1 MKQTKNNDRGFAAR
15 CRRHPI
21 LLNLA
26 LIALAVLALAVTAH
40 LVMQAATRHGSR
52 NTVPDFTGIQLAD
65 AERLA
70 AGRDLRLHINDSL
83 FVASYDGGIV
93 LDQLPEAGTTVK
105 AGRTVYIT
113 INAFGQKIV
122 DVPYVA
128 GRSLRQAKNMLE
140 IAGLGIDRLVY
151 RTDMATNYV
160 QEQWYDGRRME
171 KGDGTQAPM
180 GSGITLYVGAEE
192 GSATVVPK
200 VVGLSLQAAKSR
212 LWESGLNVG
221 RVEYD
226 NGVNRLNRDEAMVF
240 AQGVGAGVMASLGGE
255 VSLRLTLD
263 TERVA
268 SASAAA
274 DKALLEIL
282 EQRRA
287 EEGDTAA
294 GLSDDDLNID

>member
-1 MKQTKNNDRGFAAR
+1 MKQTANNDKGIVAR
-15 CRRHPI
+15 CKRHPI
-21 LLNLA
+21 LFNLA
-26 LIALAVLALAVTAH
+26 LIALAVLTLALVAH
-40 LVMQAATRHGSR
+40 LVMQVATRHGSR
-52 NTVPDFTGIQLAD
+52 NEVPDFTGIRLAD

-70 AGRDLRLHINDSL
+70 SGRGLRLRINDSL

-105 AGRTVYIT
+105 DGRTVYIT
-113 INAFGQKIV
+113 INAFGQKMV

-140 IAGLGIDRLVY
+140 IAGLGIERLVY
-151 RTDMATNYV
+151 RSDMATNYV
-160 QEQWYDGRRME
+160 QEQWYDGRRMD
-171 KGDGTQAPM
+171 KDARVQAPM
-180 GSGITLYVGAEE
+180 GSGVTLYVGAEA

-200 VVGLSLQAAKSR
+200 VVGLTLQAAKSR

-226 NGVNRLNRDEAMVF
+226 NDVNRLNRDEATVY
-240 AQGVGAGVMASLGGE
+240 AQGVGAGIRATLGGE

-268 SASAAA
+268 SASTAA
-274 DKALLEIL
+274 DKALLNIL

-294 GLSDDDLNID
+294 GLSDDDTNID

>member
-1 MKQTKNNDRGFAAR
+1 MKQTANNDKGIVAR
-15 CRRHPI
+15 CKRHPI
-21 LLNLA
+21 LFNLA
-26 LIALAVLALAVTAH
+26 LIALAVLTLALAAH
-40 LVMQAATRHGSR
+40 LVMQVATRHGSR
-52 NTVPDFTGIQLAD
+52 NEVPDFTGIRLAD

-70 AGRDLRLHINDSL
+70 SGRGLRLRINDSL

-105 AGRTVYIT
+105 DGRTVYIT
-113 INAFGQKIV
+113 INAFGQKMV

-140 IAGLGIDRLVY
+140 IAGLGIERLVY
-151 RTDMATNYV
+151 RSDMATNYV
-160 QEQWYDGRRME
+160 QEQWYDGRRMD
-171 KGDGTQAPM
+171 KDARVQAPM
-180 GSGITLYVGAEE
+180 GSGVTLYVGAEA

-200 VVGLSLQAAKSR
+200 VVGLTLQAAKSR

-226 NGVNRLNRDEAMVF
+226 NDVNRLNRDEATVY
-240 AQGVGAGVMASLGGE
+240 AQGVGAGIRATLGGE

-268 SASAAA
+268 SASTAA
-274 DKALLEIL
+274 DKALLNIL

-294 GLSDDDLNID
+294 GLSDDDTNID

>member
-1 MKQTKNNDRGFAAR
+1 MKQTKTDDKSLVAR
-15 CRRHPI
+15 CKRHPI

-26 LIALAVLALAVTAH
+26 FIGLAVLALAVTAH
-40 LVMQAATRHGSR
+40 LVMQLATRHGSR
-52 NTVPDFTGIQLAD
+52 NEVPDFTGIQLAD

-70 AGRDLRLHINDSL
+70 ANRGLRLHINDSL

-93 LDQLPEAGTTVK
+93 LDQLPESGTTVK

-151 RTDMATNYV
+151 RSDMATNYV
-160 QEQWYDGRRME
+160 QEQWYDGRRMD
-171 KGDGTQAPM
+171 KGDRVQAPM
-180 GSGITLYVGAEE
+180 GSGITLYVGVEA

-200 VVGLSLQAAKSR
+200 VIGLSLQAAKSR

-226 NGVNRLNRDEAMVF
+226 NGVNRLNRDEATVY
-240 AQGVGAGVMASLGGE
+240 AQGVGAGIRATLGGE

-263 TERVA
+263 TERVT
-268 SASAAA
+268 SASTAA
-274 DKALLEIL
+274 DKALLNIL

-294 GLSDDDLNID
+294 GLHDDDTNME

>member
-1 MKQTKNNDRGFAAR
+1 MKQPAKDNSFVAR
-15 CRRHPI
+15 CKRHPI

-26 LIALAVLALAVTAH
+26 FIALAVLALAVAAH
-40 LVMQAATRHGSR
+40 LVMQLATRHGSR
-52 NTVPDFTGIQLAD
+52 HAVPDFTGIQLAD

-70 AGRDLRLHINDSL
+70 ANRGLRLHINDSL

-160 QEQWYDGRRME
+160 QEQWCDGRRME
-171 KGDGTQAPM
+171 KGDRVQAPM
-180 GSGITLYVGAEE
+180 GSGVTLYVGAEE

-226 NGVNRLNRDEAMVF
+226 NGVNRLNRDEAMVCV
-240 AQGVGAGVMASLGGE
+240 QDIGAGVRASLGGE

-263 TERVA
+263 AERVA

-282 EQRRA
+282 EQRRE

-294 GLSDDDLNID
+294 GLADDDLNIE

>member
-1 MKQTKNNDRGFAAR
+1 MKQTANTDKGIVAR
-15 CRRHPI
+15 CKRHPI
-21 LLNLA
+21 LFNLA
-26 LIALAVLALAVTAH
+26 LIALAVLTLALVAH
-40 LVMQAATRHGSR
+40 LVMQVATRHGSR
-52 NTVPDFTGIQLAD
+52 NTVPDFTGIRLAD

-70 AGRDLRLHINDSL
+70 SGRGLRLRINDSL

-105 AGRTVYIT
+105 DGRTIYIT

-151 RTDMATNYV
+151 RSDMATNYV
-160 QEQWYDGRRME
+160 QEQWYDGRRMD
-171 KGDGTQAPM
+171 KSDRVQAPM
-180 GSGITLYVGAEE
+180 GSGITLYVGVEA

-200 VVGLSLQAAKSR
+200 VIGLSLQAAKSR

-226 NGVNRLNRDEAMVF
+226 NGVNRLNRDEATVY
-240 AQGVGAGVMASLGGE
+240 AQGVGAGIRATLGGE

-263 TERVA
+263 TERVT
-268 SASAAA
+268 SASTAA
-274 DKALLEIL
+274 DKALLNIL

-294 GLSDDDLNID
+294 GLHDDDTNMD